1 MNQAD
6 NELRFDTGQV
16 AVKHSFFA
24 DLLGMC
30 FTLGRTIYLSKG
42 CYGMYLATGKQ
53 PDGILF
59 HEYRHF
65 EQQRDV
71 GLVKFLV
78 MYLLCLP
85 ALWNPWRR
93 RWELEAYR
101 VSIAFRLGNSLGLS
115 SGYQQYLAEMLSSW
129 RYGWMMRRAEAEQWV
144 REAVQELKGEVSR
157 WK

>member
-6 NELRFDTGQV
+6 NELRFDVGQV
-16 AVKHSFFA
+16 RVKHSFFA

-30 FTLGRTIYLSKG
+30 FTLGRTIHLTKASHAAYIARG
-42 CYGMYLATGKQ
+42 CQ
-53 PDGILF
+53 PDGLLF

-71 GLVKFLV
+71 GLVKFLLL
-78 MYLLCLP
+78 YLLCLP
-85 ALWNPWRR
+85 ILWSPWRK

-101 VSIAFRLGNSLGLS
+101 VSIIFRLGNSLGLS
-115 SGYQQYLAEMLSSW
+115 PGYQQYLAETLSSW
-129 RYGWMMRRAEAEQWV
+129 RYGWMMRRTDAERWV
-144 REAVQELKGEVSR
+144 RDTAQELKGEVSR